1 VTIATLALVVALGL
15 AGPVLSWSDRLRIPV
30 LVGEL
35 AAGVVMG
42 RTGFRVLDPTEPAF
56 VLLADVG
63 FAMIMFMA
71 GTQVPIR
78 DPRLRAGSRI
88 ALLRLVVVAAAA
100 AVLGPIVAALF
111 DTGHG
116 ALYAV
121 LFASSSAA
129 IVLPIVNSLGLAGA
143 AVTELLPQVSVA
155 DAACIVALPLVIDSG
170 HAARAALGAG
180 VVIAASALAYVGL
193 RFAER
198 SGWRHAAHE
207 KSEHRRF
214 ALELRV
220 SLLILLLLAALAQQ
234 VHVSILLAGFSL
246 GLAVAAVGEPRRL
259 ARQLFGLS
267 EGLFGPIFFVWLG
280 ATLDLRDLREHAWM
294 ILLGVVLAAG
304 ALVAHAAAVALR
316 QPMPVATL
324 AAAQLGLPVA
334 ATTLGTQLH
343 VLRPGEGAALLLGA
357 LLTVAVAGVSGRRIG
372 TAPSQEQPPS
382 G

>member
-1 VTIATLALVVALGL
+1 MTIETLALVVALGL
-15 AGPVLSWSDRLRIPV
+15 AGPMLSWSDRLRIPV

-56 VLLADVG
+56 RLLADIG
-63 FAMIMFMA
+63 FAMIMFVV

-78 DPRLRAGSRI
+78 DRRLRSGSRI
-88 ALLRLVVVAAAA
+88 AMVRLLVVTAVAAL
-100 AVLGPIVAALF
+100 LGPLVAALF

-129 IVLPIVNSLGLAGA
+129 VILPIVNSLRLAGPD
-143 AVTELLPQVSVA
+143 VTELLPQVSVA
-155 DAACIVALPLVIDSG
+155 DAACIVALPLVIDPA
-170 HAARAALGAG
+170 HAARAALGAAI
-180 VVIAASALAYVGL
+180 VIAAAAVCYVALRL
-193 RFAER
+193 AESR
-198 SGWRHAAHE
+198 GWRRTAHR
-207 KSEHRRF
+207 KSERRRF

-220 SLLILLLLAALAQQ
+220 SLLVLLVLAALAQQ
-234 VHVSILLAGFSL
+234 VHVSIMLAGFSL
-246 GLAVAAVGEPRRL
+246 GLAVASVGEPRRL

-280 ATLDLRDLREHAWM
+280 ATLDLRDLRQHAWM
-294 ILLGVVLAAG
+294 IALGVVLAAG

-316 QPMPVATL
+316 QPLPVASL
-324 AAAQLGLPVA
+324 AAAQLGVPVA

-343 VLRPGEGAALLLGA
+343 VLHPGEGAALLLGA
-357 LLTVAVAGVSGRRIG
+357 LLTLAVAGVSGRWVG
-372 TAPSQEQPPS
+372 TARSQAQPQS
-382 G
+382 R